1 MVIPAR
7 HIWKTVATI
16 AGYRA
21 DLRKYNLHI
30 GRTMRDLEMRTEGKT
45 NKRFDALLEDL
56 EEAERKKQN

>member
-16 AGYRA
+16 AEYRA

-30 GRTMRDLEMRTEGKT
+30 GRTMRDLEMRTERTT
-45 NKRFDALLEDL
+45 NKHLDALLEDL
-56 EEAERKKQN
+56 DTAERKKQN